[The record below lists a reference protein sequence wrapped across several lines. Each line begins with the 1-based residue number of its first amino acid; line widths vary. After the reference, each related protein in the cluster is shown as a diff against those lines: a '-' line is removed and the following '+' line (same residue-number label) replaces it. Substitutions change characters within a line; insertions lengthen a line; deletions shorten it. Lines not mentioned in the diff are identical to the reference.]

1 MRSTLDDDDRR
12 CCERDVYF
20 CEAAPTHTQSL
31 HVTAECLPET
41 ATRPSRLPRAH
52 YARGMLQLAHA
63 LAEADAPTV
72 QRERLS
78 FDEIRRAAQRFAVD
92 EGRNATPNA
101 RVTVFRFDHPT
112 RVTKTTS
119 YGMALS
125 LVLSGRQRV
134 QVVGHTAD
142 AGAGELSTITRS
154 ADVEVSFIETPFTS
168 VNVCFCPSLVAESFV
183 ALAEAGDEPLEG
195 DASPL
200 FVSDAEPRLVG
211 ALSRML
217 LALSDPVEQRV
228 LVPLAERE
236 LLFHLLRS
244 PAAATLRA
252 SIGEPA
258 DRQRILDAMKFIRDN
273 ASKRLSVRDLARVVA
288 MSPSH
293 FAHRFSE
300 VTRVSPMR
308 YLRDVRLETARTL
321 LANGERVNAAARA
334 VGFESASHF
343 TREFKRR
350 YGQSPTTFKVR

>member
-1 MRSTLDDDDRR
+1 
-12 CCERDVYF
+12 
-20 CEAAPTHTQSL
+20 
-31 HVTAECLPET
+31 
-41 ATRPSRLPRAH
+41 
-52 YARGMLQLAHA
+52 MLQFAPA
-63 LAEADAPTV
+63 AAEVDAPTLRRDV
-72 QRERLS
+72 S
-78 FDEIRRAAQRFAVD
+78 PFDELERAARRFATD

-101 RVTVFRFDHPT
+101 RVTVFRFDRPSQ
-112 RVTKTTS
+112 VSKSTS
-119 YGMALS
+119 YGMALGV
-125 LVLSGRQRV
+125 VLAGRQRV
-134 QVVGHTAD
+134 KVVGHEQAME
-142 AGAGELSTITRS
+142 ARAGELSAITRS
-154 ADVEVSFIETPFTS
+154 ADIEVTFTETPFVS

-183 ALAEAGDEPLEG
+183 ALAEAGEEPAEG

-217 LALSDPVEQRV
+217 HALSDPVEQRI

-273 ASKRLSVRDLARVVA
+273 ASKRLSVRELARVVA

-321 LANGERVNAAARA
+321 LASGERVNAAARA

-350 YGQSPTTFKVR
+350 YGQAPTTFKAR

>member
-1 MRSTLDDDDRR
+1 
-12 CCERDVYF
+12 
-20 CEAAPTHTQSL
+20 
-31 HVTAECLPET
+31 
-41 ATRPSRLPRAH
+41 
-52 YARGMLQLAHA
+52 MLQLAPA
-63 LAEADAPTV
+63 SATVDAP
-72 QRERLS
+72 LS
-78 FDEIRRAAQRFAVD
+78 RRDARAFDELERAARRFATE

-101 RVTVFRFDHPT
+101 RVTVFRFDRPSL
-112 RVTKTTS
+112 VTKSTS

-125 LVLSGRQRV
+125 VIVAGRQRV
-134 QVVGHTAD
+134 KVVGHDHTGD
-142 AGAGELSTITRS
+142 AGAGELSAITRS
-154 ADVEVSFIETPFTS
+154 ADIEVTFTETPFVS

-183 ALAEAGDEPLEG
+183 ALAEAGEEPSDG
-195 DASPL
+195 DSLPL
-200 FVSDAEPRLVG
+200 FVSDAGPRLVG

-217 LALSDPVEQRV
+217 AALSDPVEQRV

-252 SIGEPA
+252 SVGEPA

-273 ASKRLSVRDLARVVA
+273 ASKRLSVRELARAVA

-293 FAHRFSE
+293 FAHRFSD

-321 LANGERVNAAARA
+321 LANGEQVNAAARA